1 MVRIGIWCGHH
12 AFLTVFA
19 GFAAYTLGLYGLGM
33 PFSAC
38 LFFLLL
44 FPAWEDFRTG
54 FISDT
59 WSFLLGLCGLATS
72 FRAGRPAAGLASGA
86 LVFLILGGL
95 YLCFRQGVGTGDLF
109 LASAAAL
116 WLTPLHSLLFL
127 WFSSLAALLFLA
139 VPLLRGK
146 RQLREGI
153 AFGPFLGAGAFLSY
167 VLLETGFL
175 PEGFPIP

>member
-12 AFLTVFA
+12 ALLTVSA
-19 GFAAYTLGLYGLGM
+19 GFAAYSLGLYKLGM

-59 WSFLLGLCGLATS
+59 WSLLLGLCGLATS
-72 FRAGRPAAGLASGA
+72 FRAGRLTEGLASGA

-116 WLTPLHSLLFL
+116 WLTPLYGLLFL

-167 VLLETGFL
+167 ALLETGFL
-175 PEGFPIP
+175 PEGFPFY